1 MIKAWAGKVRIVRG
15 ADAEAGYATV
25 ATAGILAAISGLLLV
40 VAAASSQV
48 VAQHRAQV
56 AADLSAVA
64 GAWALAYGEDA
75 CSAAQHTA
83 GMNDGHLQACTPEG
97 DDVVVSAVVRGRDAT
112 ARAGRI

>member
-1 MIKAWAGKVRIVRG
+1 M
-15 ADAEAGYATV
+15 

-83 GMNDGHLQACTPEG
+83 GMNDGHLQVCTPEG

>member
-1 MIKAWAGKVRIVRG
+1 MIKAWAGKARKFRG

-48 VAQHRAQV
+48 VAQPRAQV

>member
-1 MIKAWAGKVRIVRG
+1 MIKAWAGKARKFRG

-83 GMNDGHLQACTPEG
+83 GMNDGHLQACTPED

>member
-1 MIKAWAGKVRIVRG
+1 MIKAWAGKARKFRG

>member
-1 MIKAWAGKVRIVRG
+1 MIKAWTGKVRIVRG

-40 VAAASSQV
+40 VAAASSQA
-48 VAQHRAQV
+48 VAQHRTQV
-56 AADLSAVA
+56 AADA

-75 CSAAQHTA
+75 CSAARHTA
-83 GMNDGHLQACTPEG
+83 GMNDGQLQACVPEG
-97 DDVVVSAVVRGRDAT
+97 DDVVVTAVVRGREAA

>member
-1 MIKAWAGKVRIVRG
+1 MIKAWTGKVRIVRG

-25 ATAGILAAISGLLLV
+25 ATAGILAISGLLLV
-40 VAAASSQV
+40 VAAASSQA
-48 VAQHRAQV
+48 VAQHRTQV

>member
-1 MIKAWAGKVRIVRG
+1 MIKAWAGKARKFRG

-56 AADLSAVA
+56 AADISAVA

>member
-1 MIKAWAGKVRIVRG
+1 MIKAWAGKARKFRG

-83 GMNDGHLQACTPEG
+83 GMNDGHLQVCTPEG

>member
-1 MIKAWAGKVRIVRG
+1 MIKAWAGKARKFRG

-40 VAAASSQV
+40 VAAASNQV